1 MTSVVTTGFPVATTD
16 AAGLAMLDWLARRRA
31 LILDLQQAL
40 QEGFGAVARF
50 QGAAYLDC
58 VQRQDELCQRI
69 RSHDGCMPSPSA
81 DRGAMVAAAA
91 ELRQMNLE
99 LKQLA
104 DVQAALVEH
113 GSRSVRC
120 FQRVWALGE
129 PAYSLPEPGIKTP
142 GSIKPARPGREV
154 H

>member
-1 MTSVVTTGFPVATTD
+1 MTSVLTTGFPVATTD

-31 LILDLQQAL
+31 LILELQEALQQ
-40 QEGFGAVARF
+40 GFGAVARF

-69 RSHDGCMPSPSA
+69 RAHDRAMPSPSA
-81 DRGAMVAAAA
+81 DRDAMVAAAA
-91 ELRQMNLE
+91 ELRHMNLE

-104 DVQAALVEH
+104 EVQAALVEH
-113 GSRSVRC
+113 GGRSVRC
-120 FQRVWALGE
+120 FQRVWAMGE
-129 PAYSLPEPGIKTP
+129 PAYGPPEPGLRTP
-142 GSIKPARPGREV
+142 GTTKPGANGREV